1 MKCLSALLPVARLA
15 VIGLVLCLPRYT
27 YAQGTPCPDGNG
39 CYGLGEL
46 TAFEADGTTEI
57 TSIPAGDTFDLIFG
71 LHVAGS
77 SITPEPH
84 PNGSLT
90 FTFGSGTFVALLGQP
105 EVSLPNFVCT
115 GGTDGAP
122 LTCTWDGFS
131 STGFSIVFGI
141 RVQAPLV
148 TTEIILPIMGTV
160 DPYDATLGN
169 IGVHRMQTT
178 DLTVEAGEAPA
189 TDLETFI
196 NGPDEVEANAEYT
209 YDVIIQNNGPN
220 PSGTFTMS
228 TNASETV
235 LSGSLPSCAAESTVN
250 LQCPD
255 LGPLAPGESVT
266 VTVTAQAGEDLGNT
280 LVSARWINDALDD
293 TNPGNDIVF
302 YNFDIVEPTAE
313 ADLSLACE
321 QAEGDKQGD
330 EVNAGSSRTYV
341 CQANNPEEEA
351 VENAILAVAATP
363 SDALPP
369 EDIGIEPPDGW
380 TAGATSVTT
389 PVLSP
394 GLSGPITIT
403 VTFNQPGAISL
414 GFSLSSDASDPNPS
428 DNTFLEELDVVAP
441 DLSVEIIGPDEGI
454 GQLNESGDRLNA
466 QYPFT
471 VKVENLS
478 TAKATSEASILD
490 ITVIFSFYFVEFPP
504 GCSGIDQDTP
514 ILRCQIG
521 ALAPGDNIQIG
532 LDMRMELVGD
542 YFDLT
547 PEQQLIPIEAEV
559 RPVSPEADE
568 DTTNHQTSKEF
579 RIVPPTAFVF
589 LDPVPTVP
597 SGVVR
602 VQRGTLTNNTDEQ
615 QDVTTTVFSTVS
627 NLVKINR
634 VTTEDGV
641 CTFEEDVEEYT
652 CTAQLEPEESQEVEV
667 TYATLGEGTASV
679 CARVEETTQE
689 VCTEYNI
696 GPPQALPDLF
706 VSPLEL
712 NPDVRLFGVDV
723 IYEVLVTVGNKDDA
737 EADSKDSEL
746 LLTSHLDIPPLFDLL
761 PEGCSAR
768 NLINDEDEGI
778 DFVGVFCPVG
788 PLAIGETRTYA
799 FSFLTP
805 PDLIEPSIEERIG
818 LLHEATITPLD
829 PVLDRDMTDHHKL
842 VEAEFTNSDYLLED
856 RAPASAVTNTPVAV
870 PLFITNVTNQ
880 AASLQLDLTGSEA
893 ATFIESLTDVADT
906 QLNGSTATQT
916 FNVPE
921 NSTVQVGV
929 VVSFNTAGTQTVDLR
944 LADQD
949 TEVLTQ
955 TLSVLLSD
963 EPLCTVTKELLSDDA
978 TPPVNLS
985 QEHIVT
991 YRLTVSSNVTIPEV
1005 ILFDEIPPNLF
1016 IPVVDLGPNPY
1027 AYPPPTDCEYIAT
1040 ENVEVHPALG
1050 AFPNAMECRFPLPAG
1065 QSRMFDFKVL
1075 AQEAGLATNVAEAC
1089 GTSDFETIDVQAL
1102 HVELDVMGANEEGV
1116 AAVGTP
1122 LTFLAKVTNVGSEPA
1137 PDVQATLTL
1146 DSYTGRGIIP
1156 IVFVRTQASN
1166 CVAQDVTAACNLG
1179 TLAPGE
1185 TTEVTLNARTRQ
1197 VGTSFLDAE
1206 ADSGD
1211 QREADEGAVLDVVP
1225 RQASIEMANVSTG
1238 RNKQAAAVD
1247 IYLDGTRIA
1256 DDLEPGNA
1264 TAFLPLTI
1272 TSSAPRIDM
1281 VDGDAPDNSAPL
1293 ASFTADLVGAQ
1304 ADTLAFSEQTLL
1316 LLTDTPGDTLGLIL
1330 KHHAQNTA
1338 ADPTQAD
1345 VFFVHAS
1352 PDAPRLRLH
1361 VLNTATETAMVDFG
1375 ETSGYVTVPPAI
1387 YFVDVRNADT
1397 GASLGTQR
1405 LDLTSSA
1412 GQAVALVLTG
1422 RLADGSFTL
1431 DAFDGQGSD
1440 VPSPIDNA
1448 DDVPGHFV
1456 LHGNYPNPFNP
1467 TTTLRFD
1474 LPEGAEVRVEVFDV
1488 LGRRVFMHHAGLLPA
1503 QANHTLAIDAR
1514 SLASG
1519 MYVYRVVAEG
1529 RSQIHQA
1536 TGRFVLVR

>member
-1 MKCLSALLPVARLA
+1 MKCTSALLPVALLA
-15 VIGLVLCLPRYT
+15 LIGFVLCVPRT
-27 YAQGTPCPDGNG
+27 TFAQGTPCPDGNG
-39 CYGLGEL
+39 CFGLGEL

-148 TTEIILPIMGTV
+148 TSEIILPIMGTV

-266 VTVTAQAGEDLGNT
+266 VTVTAQAGETLGNT
-280 LVSARWINDALDD
+280 FVSARWINDALDD

-321 QAEGDKQGD
+321 QAEGDKQG
-330 EVNAGSSRTYV
+330 EEIPVGSSRTYV
-341 CQANNPEEEA
+341 CQVNNPEEEA
-351 VENAILAVAATP
+351 VENASLAVAATP
-363 SDALPP
+363 SNALPP

-389 PVLSP
+389 PALSP

-403 VTFNQPGAISL
+403 VTFNQPGTIAL
-414 GFSLSSDASDPNPS
+414 TFFLSSDATDPNPG

-441 DLSVEIIGPDEGI
+441 DLSVEIIGPDEGVAIPFSGAII
-454 GQLNESGDRLNA
+454 GR
-466 QYPFT
+466 YPFT

-478 TAKATSEASILD
+478 SAEATSEASETWIEKPSVSISETPSGCHLID
-490 ITVIFSFYFVEFPP
+490 ESGDYLICQNGVLEP
-504 GCSGIDQDTP
+504 GE
-514 ILRCQIG
+514 
-521 ALAPGDNIQIG
+521 NIQFG
-532 LDMRMELVGD
+532 LEFQALLVLDTD
-542 YFDLT
+542 YFDRPL
-547 PEQQLIPIEAEV
+547 ERQLNTFNVEV
-559 RPVSPEADE
+559 RPVSPETDK
-568 DTTNHQTSKEF
+568 DTTNHRDHKQF
-579 RIVPPTAFVF
+579 RFVRPTEFVF

-597 SGVVR
+597 SGVIR
-602 VQRGTLTNNTDEQ
+602 VQRGTLTNNTDEVQ
-615 QDVTTTVFSTVS
+615 EATTTVFSTVS
-627 NLVKINR
+627 NLVQINR
-634 VTTEDGV
+634 VTTEDGF
-641 CTFEEDVEEYT
+641 CTYEEDVEEYT
-652 CTAQLEPEESQEVEV
+652 CTAQLGPEESQEVEV

-679 CARVEETTQE
+679 CARVAETAQE
-689 VCTEYNI
+689 ACTEYNI

-723 IYEVLVTVGNKDDA
+723 IYEVLVTIGNKDDA

-778 DFVGVFCPVG
+778 DFVGIFCPVG

-829 PVLDRDMTDHHKL
+829 PMLDRDMTDHHKL

-880 AASLQLDLTGSEA
+880 TASLQLDLTGSEA
-893 ATFIESLTDVADT
+893 ATFIESLTDAADT

-1197 VGTSFLDAE
+1197 VGTSFLDTK

-1256 DDLEPGNA
+1256 DDLEPGSA

-1272 TSSAPRIDM
+1272 TSSTPRVDM

-1330 KHHAQNTA
+1330 KHHAQTTA
-1338 ADPTQAD
+1338 ADPAQAD

-1352 PDAPRLRLH
+1352 PDAPQLRLH
-1361 VLNTATETAMVDFG
+1361 VLNTTTEAATVAFG
-1375 ETSGYVTVPPAI
+1375 ETSGYVSVAPAI
-1387 YFVDVRNADT
+1387 YFVDVRNTDT

-1422 RLADGSFTL
+1422 RLADGTFTL
-1431 DAFDGQGSD
+1431 DAFDGQGGD

-1488 LGRRVFMHHAGLLPA
+1488 LGRRVFAHQAGHLPA
-1503 QANHTLAIDAR
+1503 QANHTLALDAR